1 MTHFSKA
8 LIPLVLGHLL
18 ALLLFA
24 ARHVCDSLF
33 ISLETVSRLVVE
45 QFRTLAVI

>member
-1 MTHFSKA
+1 
-8 LIPLVLGHLL
+8 VLGHLL

-33 ISLETVSRLVVE
+33 ISLETVSKLKGTVV
-45 QFRTLAVI
+45 